1 MGGVAGC
8 GGGGVSAGCLGGTQE
23 FRLFHRGGEVERRLP
38 GRSGTHVAGVR
49 RSLAKSPWIGVLRSV
64 APLGLD
70 GVAGGARA
78 DARAYHLSRLRRW
91 SRTLAGGRPQPRC
104 GWDRM
109 GTVIQGSLAS
119 SAPLLRLS
127 RARQTLG
134 YSPVCLDPRASVG
147 RRRNDQWPLCC
158 RKVERRHRSRSV
170 LDIIQQ
176 HVQQY

>member
-1 MGGVAGC
+1 VAATKSITGCPAALEIVVFTGQPGLTPGPIVCRASGADGGSRGG
-8 GGGGVSAGCLGGTQE
+8 GGGGVSVGCLGGTQE
-23 FRLFHRGGEVERRLP
+23 FRRFHRGGEVERSLP

-49 RSLAKSPWIGVLRSV
+49 CSLARFLWMGVLCSV
-64 APLGLD
+64 APLGLVW
-70 GVAGGARA
+70 VAGGARA
-78 DARAYHLSRLRRW
+78 DARAYRLSRLRRW

-134 YSPVCLDPRASVG
+134 YSPVCLDP
-147 RRRNDQWPLCC
+147 
-158 RKVERRHRSRSV
+158 
-170 LDIIQQ
+170 
-176 HVQQY
+176 